1 VTIFAR
7 KSQKLINE
15 MKEVNNFQN
24 DLTWTV
30 ARAISCHLGM
40 FYSVLCHCWRH

>member
-1 VTIFAR
+1 LELEHSQQLVTTKILLKNCEQNRVTIFAR

-24 DLTWTV
+24 DLT
-30 ARAISCHLGM
+30 
-40 FYSVLCHCWRH
+40 